1 MSLEQRLCTARGKR
15 NCQRRTRQ
23 SHEHS
28 GTPFSSCSAP
38 TSADRLRRVTTA
50 GDSGAQGVRWDLTP
64 LAPSEEA
71 MKERLEAAVA
81 DAAAFVER
89 WPVRSLETIEP
100 TSLRALLRELADIRA
115 ARFEARH
122 WAFMLTKTDSENPA
136 VLDIRA
142 WVDICSPRLED
153 AIRHFE
159 LAWMALPDDRA
170 RSLAEDEAVARD
182 RQYLLGVRRFRPFML
197 SPAEEHVLSARDA
210 SAVTAWQTLRDR
222 TLGSLSARFDDGSG
236 EREWPLSELESARRA
251 HPDRD
256 VRRRAQETTTALFE
270 PALPVI
276 AHCYDSLVADRLA
289 VDRLRGHDDPM
300 EQANLENEIDADV
313 VEALLAASEAHVEIA
328 HRWFRRKAALLGLE
342 RLDAVDLQAAAVEE
356 PLLPWD
362 EANRLVVDM
371 FGAVTPAL
379 GTEAERFFSENRID
393 AEPRRGKPSMAFC
406 VWPSTRVPGFVFV
419 NWTGQLRDLVMLT
432 HELGHGTNWG
442 LAART
447 QTDNSLKQGIALAE
461 VPSTFAELLLVE
473 HLLSTDE
480 DLGRALLARELDQ
493 AVMAAYMSAAFAR
506 FEQAAYALRAQ
517 GEALNADRLNAL
529 CEAAVA
535 KVWGDAVT
543 DELGS
548 GKLWW
553 ASPPHFVLARFYH
566 YAYTFAFLLAA
577 GLVARSR
584 EPGFAEH
591 YERFLTA
598 GGSAAPAELLAGVG
612 VDLGDPEIWNDGFTV
627 LEGLVERMG

>member
-1 MSLEQRLCTARGKR
+1 
-15 NCQRRTRQ
+15 
-23 SHEHS
+23 
-28 GTPFSSCSAP
+28 
-38 TSADRLRRVTTA
+38 
-50 GDSGAQGVRWDLTP
+50 
-64 LAPSEEA
+64 
-71 MKERLEAAVA
+71 
-81 DAAAFVER
+81 
-89 WPVRSLETIEP
+89 
-100 TSLRALLRELADIRA
+100 
-115 ARFEARH
+115 
-122 WAFMLTKTDSENPA
+122 
-136 VLDIRA
+136 
-142 WVDICSPRLED
+142 
-153 AIRHFE
+153 
-159 LAWMALPDDRA
+159 
-170 RSLAEDEAVARD
+170 
-182 RQYLLGVRRFRPFML
+182 
-197 SPAEEHVLSARDA
+197 
-210 SAVTAWQTLRDR
+210 
-222 TLGSLSARFDDGSG
+222 
-236 EREWPLSELESARRA
+236 
-251 HPDRD
+251 
-256 VRRRAQETTTALFE
+256 
-270 PALPVI
+270 
-276 AHCYDSLVADRLA
+276 
-289 VDRLRGHDDPM
+289 M
-300 EQANLENEIDADV
+300 EQANLENEIDAGV

-356 PLLPWD
+356 RLLPWD
-362 EANRLVVDM
+362 EARRLVVDM
-371 FGAVTPAL
+371 FGGVTPAL

-406 VWPSTRVPGFVFV
+406 VWPSTRVPGFVSV

-432 HELGHGTNWG
+432 HELGHGTNCA
-442 LAART
+442 LAAQA

-506 FEQAAYALRAQ
+506 FEQAAYALRAEGQ
-517 GEALNADRLNAL
+517 ALNADRLNAL

-553 ASPPHFVLARFYH
+553 ASLPHFVLARFYT

-584 EPGFAEH
+584 EPGFAER

-598 GGSAAPAELLAGVG
+598 GGSASPAELLAVVG
-612 VDLGDPEIWNDGFTV
+612 VDLGDPEIWNDGFAV
-627 LEGLVERMG
+627 LEGFVERMC

>member
-1 MSLEQRLCTARGKR
+1 
-15 NCQRRTRQ
+15 
-23 SHEHS
+23 
-28 GTPFSSCSAP
+28 
-38 TSADRLRRVTTA
+38 VTTA
-50 GDSGAQGVRWDLTP
+50 VESGAQGVRWDLTP

-71 MKERLEAAVA
+71 MKERLDAAVG

-89 WPVRSLETIEP
+89 WSAKSLETIEP

-115 ARFEARH
+115 ARYEARD
-122 WAFMLTKTDSENPA
+122 WAFMLTNTDSENPA

-142 WVDICSPRLED
+142 WVDNGSPRLDD

-170 RSLAEDEAVARD
+170 RSLAEDGAVARD
-182 RQYLLGVRRFRPFML
+182 RHYLLGVRRFRPFML
-197 SPAEEHVLSARDA
+197 SPAEERALSARDA
-210 SAVTAWQTLRDR
+210 TAVTAWQTLRDR
-222 TLGSLSARFDDGSG
+222 TLGSLSARFDDGTG

-256 VRRRAQETTTALFE
+256 VRRRAQETSTALFE
-270 PALPVI
+270 PVLPVI

-289 VDRLRGHDDPM
+289 VDDLRGHDDPID
-300 EQANLENEIDADV
+300 QTNLENKIDAGV

-342 RLDAVDLQAAAVEE
+342 RLDAVDLQAAAVEARQV
-356 PLLPWD
+356 LPWD
-362 EANRLVVDM
+362 AARRLVVDM
-371 FGAVTPAL
+371 FGGVTPAL
-379 GTEAERFFSENRID
+379 GTEAESFFSENRID
-393 AEPRRGKPSMAFC
+393 AEPRRGKTSGAFC
-406 VWPSTRVPGFVFV
+406 AWPSTRVPGFVCG
-419 NWTGQLRDLVMLT
+419 NWTGQLRDLVMLA
-432 HELGHGTNWG
+432 HELGHGTNYA
-442 LAART
+442 LAAQA
-447 QTDNSLKQGIALAE
+447 QTDNSLRQGIAIGE

-473 HLLSTDE
+473 HLLSADE

-506 FEQAAYALRAQ
+506 FEQGAYALRAEGQ
-517 GEALNADRLNAL
+517 ALNADRLNAL

-543 DELGS
+543 DELGC

-553 ASPPHFVLARFYH
+553 ASLPHFIKARFYT

-584 EPGFAEH
+584 EPGFAER

-598 GGSAAPAELLAGVG
+598 GGSASPAELMAVVG
-612 VDLGDPEIWNDGFTV
+612 VDLGDPEIWNDGFAV
-627 LEGLVERMG
+627 LEGFVERMC

>member
-1 MSLEQRLCTARGKR
+1 
-15 NCQRRTRQ
+15 
-23 SHEHS
+23 
-28 GTPFSSCSAP
+28 
-38 TSADRLRRVTTA
+38 
-50 GDSGAQGVRWDLTP
+50 LTP

-89 WPVRSLETIEP
+89 WSTKSLETIDA
-100 TSLRALLRELADIRA
+100 TSLRALLHELADLRA
-115 ARFEARH
+115 ARNEARH

-136 VLDIRA
+136 VLDVRA
-142 WVDICSPRLED
+142 WVDKLSPRLDD

-159 LAWMALPDDRA
+159 LAWIALPDDRA
-170 RSLAEDEAVARD
+170 RTLAEVEAVARD
-182 RQYLLGVRRFRPFML
+182 RHYLLGVRRFRPFML
-197 SPAEEHVLSARDA
+197 SPAEERVLAARDA

-222 TLGSLSARFDDGSG
+222 TLGPLSALFDDGTG

-251 HPDRD
+251 HPDRE
-256 VRRRAQETTTALFE
+256 VRRRAQATTSALFE
-270 PALPVI
+270 PVLPVI

-300 EQANLENEIDADV
+300 EQTNLANQIDARV

-328 HRWFRRKAALLGLE
+328 HRWFHRKAALLGLE

-356 PLLPWD
+356 QLLPWD
-362 EANRLVVDM
+362 EARRLVVDM
-371 FGAVTPAL
+371 FAGVTPAL
-379 GTEAERFFSENRID
+379 GPAAERFFSENRID
-393 AEPRRGKPSMAFC
+393 AEPRRGKPSGAFC
-406 VWPSTRVPGFVFV
+406 VWSSTRVPGFVFL

-442 LAART
+442 LAAQA

-493 AVMAAYMSAAFAR
+493 AVIAAYMSAAFAR
-506 FEQAAYALRAQ
+506 FEQAAYALRAEGQ
-517 GEALNADRLNAL
+517 ALTADRLNGL
-529 CEAAVA
+529 CETAVA
-535 KVWGDAVT
+535 KVWGKAVT

-548 GKLWW
+548 AELWW
-553 ASPPHFVLARFYH
+553 ASLPHFVAERFYH

-584 EPGFAEH
+584 EPGFGER
-591 YERFLTA
+591 YERFLA
-598 GGSAAPAELLAGVG
+598 APGSASPEELLAVVG

-627 LEGLVERMG
+627 LEGLVDRMR

>member
-1 MSLEQRLCTARGKR
+1 
-15 NCQRRTRQ
+15 
-23 SHEHS
+23 
-28 GTPFSSCSAP
+28 
-38 TSADRLRRVTTA
+38 VTTA
-50 GDSGAQGVRWDLTP
+50 VASGTQGVRWDLTP

-71 MKERLEAAVA
+71 MKGRLKAAVA

-89 WPVRSLETIEP
+89 WSAKSLETIEP

-115 ARFEARH
+115 ARDEAKH
-122 WAFMLTKTDSENPA
+122 WAFMLTMTDTENPA

-142 WVDICSPRLED
+142 WVDNGLPRLDD

-182 RQYLLGVRRFRPFML
+182 GHYLLGVRRFRPFML
-197 SPAEEHVLSARDA
+197 SSAEERALSARDA
-210 SAVTAWQTLRDR
+210 SAGTAWQTLRDR
-222 TLGSLSARFDDGSG
+222 TLGPLSAGFDDGTG

-270 PALPVI
+270 PVLPVI

-289 VDRLRGHDDPM
+289 VDHLRGHDDPID
-300 EQANLENEIDADV
+300 QTNLENQIDAGV

-342 RLDAVDLQAAAVEE
+342 RLDAVDLQAAAAEGQ
-356 PLLPWD
+356 LLAWH
-362 EANRLVVDM
+362 EARRLVVDM
-371 FGAVTPAL
+371 FGGVTPAL

-393 AEPRRGKPSMAFC
+393 AEPRRGKASGAFC
-406 VWPSTRVPGFVFV
+406 LWPSTRVPGFVYL

-432 HELGHGTNWG
+432 HELGHGTNYG
-442 LAART
+442 LAAQA
-447 QTDNSLKQGIALAE
+447 QTDNSLRQGIAVAE

-473 HLLSTDE
+473 HFLSTDE

-493 AVMAAYMSAAFAR
+493 AVTVAYMSAAFAR
-506 FEQAAYALRAQ
+506 FEQSAYALRAE
-517 GEALNADRLNAL
+517 GHALSADRLDAL
-529 CEAAVA
+529 SEAAVG

-543 DELGS
+543 DELGC
-548 GKLWW
+548 GRLYW
-553 ASPPHFVLARFYH
+553 ASLPHFVHERFYT

-584 EPGFAEH
+584 EPGFAER

-598 GGSAAPAELLAGVG
+598 GGSASPEEKLAIVG
-612 VDLGDPEIWNDGFTV
+612 VDLGDPEIWNHGFAV
-627 LEGLVERMG
+627 LEGFVERMC

>member
-1 MSLEQRLCTARGKR
+1 M
-15 NCQRRTRQ
+15 
-23 SHEHS
+23 
-28 GTPFSSCSAP
+28 
-38 TSADRLRRVTTA
+38 TTA
-50 GDSGAQGVRWDLTP
+50 VDSGAQGVRWDLTP
-64 LAPSEEA
+64 LAPSEEV

-89 WPVRSLETIEP
+89 WSAESLETIEP
-100 TSLRALLRELADIRA
+100 AGLRALLRELADIRA
-115 ARFEARH
+115 ARSEARQ

-142 WVDICSPRLED
+142 WVDIRSPRLDD

-170 RSLAEDEAVARD
+170 RALAEDEAVARD
-182 RQYLLGVRRFRPFML
+182 RHYLLSVRRFRPFML
-197 SPAEEHVLSARDA
+197 SQAEERVLSAREA

-236 EREWPLSELESARRA
+236 EREWPLSELESARRS

-270 PALPVI
+270 PVLPVL

-300 EQANLENEIDADV
+300 AQANLENEIDAGV

-342 RLDAVDLQAAAVEE
+342 RLDAVDLQAATVEE
-356 PLLPWD
+356 RVLPWD
-362 EANRLVVDM
+362 DARRLVVDM
-371 FGAVTPAL
+371 FGGVTPAL

-406 VWPSTRVPGFVFV
+406 VWPSTRVPGFVFL
-419 NWTGQLRDLVMLT
+419 NWTGQLRDLVFLT

-442 LAART
+442 LAAQA

-480 DLGRALLARELDQ
+480 NLGRALLARELDQ
-493 AVMAAYMSAAFAR
+493 AVGVAYTAAAHAR
-506 FEQAAYALRAQ
+506 FEQAAYALRAEGQ
-517 GEALNADRLNAL
+517 ALNADRLNAL
-529 CEAAVA
+529 CEDAVA

-543 DELGS
+543 DELGC
-548 GKLWW
+548 GRLPW
-553 ASPPHFVLARFYH
+553 ASMPHFVMARFYP

-584 EPGFAEH
+584 EPGFAER

-598 GGSAAPAELLAGVG
+598 GGSASPAELLAVVG
-612 VDLGDPEIWNDGFTV
+612 VDLGDPEIWNDGFSV
-627 LEGLVERMG
+627 LEGFVKRMG

>member
-1 MSLEQRLCTARGKR
+1 M
-15 NCQRRTRQ
+15 
-23 SHEHS
+23 
-28 GTPFSSCSAP
+28 
-38 TSADRLRRVTTA
+38 TTA
-50 GDSGAQGVRWDLTP
+50 VESGAQGVRWDLTP

-89 WPVRSLETIEP
+89 WSAKSLETIEP

-115 ARFEARH
+115 ARFEARQ

-142 WVDICSPRLED
+142 WVDNRSPRLDD

-182 RQYLLGVRRFRPFML
+182 RHYLLGVRRFRPFML
-197 SPAEEHVLSARDA
+197 SPAEERVLSARDA
-210 SAVTAWQTLRDR
+210 SAGTAWQTLRDR

-289 VDRLRGHDDPM
+289 VDDLRGHDDPM
-300 EQANLENEIDADV
+300 DQTNLENEIDAGV

-356 PLLPWD
+356 RLLPWD
-362 EANRLVVDM
+362 EARRLVVDM
-371 FGAVTPAL
+371 FGGVTPAL

-406 VWPSTRVPGFVFV
+406 VWPSTRVPGFVCL
-419 NWTGQLRDLVMLT
+419 NWTGQLRDLVILT

-442 LAART
+442 LAAQRADGQLAQAGHRPRGGPVDVRRT
-447 QTDNSLKQGIALAE
+447 ASGRAPPLDRRGSGPRAARTGARPGGHGRVHVRGVRAFRAGRVRSSRRGPSPDRGPAERSLRSRGGEGLGRRGDRRARQRQALVGVAAALR
-461 VPSTFAELLLVE
+461 P
-473 HLLSTDE
+473 
-480 DLGRALLARELDQ
+480 RALLHTTPTPSRSCSPPGWWPARASPASRSATSVSSRPAARRRPRSCWPSSVSTSATRRSGTTGSRSWRVSSSVCAREG
-493 AVMAAYMSAAFAR
+493 AVRERLLPAPSHTGVSHSSD
-506 FEQAAYALRAQ
+506 RACQ
-517 GEALNADRLNAL
+517 TR
-529 CEAAVA
+529 A
-535 KVWGDAVT
+535 K
-543 DELGS
+543 
-548 GKLWW
+548 
-553 ASPPHFVLARFYH
+553 R
-566 YAYTFAFLLAA
+566 
-577 GLVARSR
+577 
-584 EPGFAEH
+584 PG
-591 YERFLTA
+591 
-598 GGSAAPAELLAGVG
+598 
-612 VDLGDPEIWNDGFTV
+612 
-627 LEGLVERMG
+627 

>member
-1 MSLEQRLCTARGKR
+1 
-15 NCQRRTRQ
+15 
-23 SHEHS
+23 
-28 GTPFSSCSAP
+28 
-38 TSADRLRRVTTA
+38 
-50 GDSGAQGVRWDLTP
+50 
-64 LAPSEEA
+64 
-71 MKERLEAAVA
+71 MKERLVAAVA

-89 WPVRSLETIEP
+89 WPARSLETIEP

-142 WVDICSPRLED
+142 WVDIGSPRLED

-159 LAWMALPDDRA
+159 LAWMALPDDRT
-170 RSLAEDEAVARD
+170 RSLAEDAAVARD
-182 RQYLLGVRRFRPFML
+182 RHYLLGVRRFRPFVL
-197 SPAEEHVLSARDA
+197 SPAEERVLSARDA

-270 PALPVI
+270 PALPVL
-276 AHCYDSLVADRLA
+276 AHCYDSLVGDRLA

-300 EQANLENEIDADV
+300 EQSNLENEIDAGV
-313 VEALLAASEAHVEIA
+313 VEALLTASEAHVAIA
-328 HRWFRRKAALLGLE
+328 HRWFRRKASLLGLE

-356 PLLPWD
+356 RLLPWD
-362 EANRLVVDM
+362 EARRLVVDM
-371 FGAVTPAL
+371 FGGVTPAL
-379 GTEAERFFSENRID
+379 GSEAERFFSENRID

-406 VWPSTRVPGFVFV
+406 VWSSTRVPGFVSV

-442 LAART
+442 LAARA
-447 QTDNSLKQGIALAE
+447 QTDNSLKPGIAVAE

-506 FEQAAYALRAQ
+506 FEQAAYALRAE
-517 GEALNADRLNAL
+517 GGALNADRLNAL

-553 ASPPHFVLARFYH
+553 ASLPHFVLARFYH
-566 YAYTFAFLLAA
+566 YTYTSAFLLAA

-584 EPGFAEH
+584 EPGFAER

-598 GGSAAPAELLAGVG
+598 GGSASPAELLAAVG
-612 VDLGDPEIWNDGFTV
+612 VDLDDPEIWNDGFAV
-627 LEGLVERMG
+627 MEGFVERMG

>member
-1 MSLEQRLCTARGKR
+1 MPGVGESEVAR
-15 NCQRRTRQ
+15 
-23 SHEHS
+23 
-28 GTPFSSCSAP
+28 TPTTNPPDS
-38 TSADRLRRVTTA
+38 LRRVTTA
-50 GDSGAQGVRWDLTP
+50 VESGAQGIRWDLTP

-71 MKERLEAAVA
+71 MKERLESAVA

-89 WPVRSLETIEP
+89 WSAESLGTIEP
-100 TSLRALLRELADIRA
+100 AGLRALLRELADIRA
-115 ARFEARH
+115 ARSEARQ
-122 WAFMLTKTDSENPA
+122 WAFMLTQTDSENPA

-142 WVDICSPRLED
+142 WVDIRSPRLDD

-170 RSLAEDEAVARD
+170 RALAEDEAVARD
-182 RQYLLGVRRFRPFML
+182 RHYLLGVRRFRPFML
-197 SPAEEHVLSARDA
+197 SQAEERVLSARDA

-236 EREWPLSELESARRA
+236 EREWPLSELESARLA

-256 VRRRAQETTTALFE
+256 VRRRAQETTTGLFE
-270 PALPVI
+270 PALPVV

-300 EQANLENEIDADV
+300 AQANLENEIDAGV

-328 HRWFRRKAALLGLE
+328 HRWYRRKAALLGLE

-356 PLLPWD
+356 QLLPWD
-362 EANRLVVDM
+362 EARRLVVDM
-371 FGAVTPAL
+371 FGGVTPAL

-406 VWPSTRVPGFVFV
+406 VWPSTRVPGFVSL

-432 HELGHGTNWG
+432 HELGHGTNFA
-442 LAART
+442 LAAQA

-461 VPSTFAELLLVE
+461 VPAKFAELLLVE

-480 DLGRALLARELDQ
+480 NLGRALLARELDHV
-493 AVMAAYMSAAFAR
+493 VMSAYMFAAFAR
-506 FEQAAYALRAQ
+506 FEQAAYALRAEGQ
-517 GEALNADRLNAL
+517 ALSADRLNAL
-529 CEAAVA
+529 SEAAVA

-553 ASPPHFVLARFYH
+553 ASLPHFVHARFYN
-566 YAYTFAFLLAA
+566 YAYSFAFLLAA

-584 EPGFAEH
+584 EPGFAER

-598 GGSAAPAELLAGVG
+598 GGSASPAELLAVVG
-612 VDLGDPEIWNDGFTV
+612 VDLGDPEIWNDGFAV
-627 LEGLVERMG
+627 LAGFVERMG